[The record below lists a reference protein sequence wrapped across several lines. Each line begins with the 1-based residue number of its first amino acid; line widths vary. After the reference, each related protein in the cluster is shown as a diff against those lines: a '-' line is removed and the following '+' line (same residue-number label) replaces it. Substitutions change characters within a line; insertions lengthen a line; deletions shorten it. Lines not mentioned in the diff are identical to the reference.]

1 MKKTS
6 KLALAVLSGILAI
19 QPIHDFFTNQS
30 RNHRASMVSSAP
42 VETNSGPLEDLMVRD
57 GLEHELERDRPEKS
71 REAPVLHSQS
81 AKKEAE
87 EDPILAENATEK
99 LNFRDAGNEA
109 PDYVSD
115 STCVLE
121 EGNGGDSR
129 YRTDDYVSDS
139 DCVLLAR
146 MIFGECDGC
155 SEDEKVSVAYT
166 AINRMKDG
174 LHWNGDTLR
183 EVILMPYQYSSF
195 NSGLDYRVKDPM
207 GHNSR
212 GFLDAIRIAREV
224 LDYEHKDPTNGATHF
239 INHEHPSFRNRDLP
253 EWTRDFHEIGKINN
267 SRHVFYRP
275 LNFSR
280 DRKS

>member
-1 MKKTS
+1 MKKIS

-30 RNHRASMVSSAP
+30 RNYRASVVSSVP
-42 VETNSGPLEDLMVRD
+42 VETNSGPLEELMTYYGD
-57 GLEHELERDRPEKS
+57 SYSEKS
-71 REAPVLHSQS
+71 QEISVPYSQTVKTDSPVV
-81 AKKEAE
+81 
-87 EDPILAENATEK
+87 ENVTEK
-99 LNFRDAGNEA
+99 LNVRDAGNEA

-115 STCVLE
+115 SDCVLE
-121 EGNGGDSR
+121 EGNNDNFR
-129 YRTDDYVSDS
+129 YRTEDYVSDS

-174 LHWNGDTLR
+174 LDWNGDTLR
-183 EVILMPYQYSSF
+183 EVILKPYQYSSF
-195 NSGLDYRVKDPM
+195 NGGLDYRVKDPM
-207 GHNSR
+207 KHNSH
-212 GFLDAIRIAREV
+212 GFLDALRIAREV
-224 LDYEHKDPTNGATHF
+224 LDYEHKDPTDGATHF
-239 INHEHPSFRNRDLP
+239 INHEHPSFRDGGLP
-253 EWTRDFHEIGKINN
+253 EWTRNFHEIGKINN

-275 LNFSR
+275 LNLSR

>member
-6 KLALAVLSGILAI
+6 KLALAVLSGVLAI
-19 QPIHDFFTNQS
+19 QPIHDFFDNQS
-30 RNHRASMVSSAP
+30 RSYRMSLVSSAP
-42 VETNSGPLEDLMVRD
+42 VEANSGPLE
-57 GLEHELERDRPEKS
+57 ELTAYGGDNRSEESPETS
-71 REAPVLHSQS
+71 VLSSAPV
-81 AKKEAE
+81 E
-87 EDPILAENATEK
+87 EDSPVVEGVAEK
-99 LNFRDAGNEA
+99 LSVHGAGNGT

-115 STCVLE
+115 SDCVLE
-121 EGNGGDSR
+121 EGVGGNSG
-129 YRTDDYVSDS
+129 YRTEDYVSDS

-174 LHWNGDTLR
+174 LGWNGDTLR
-183 EVILMPYQYSSF
+183 EVILKPYQYSSF
-195 NSGLDYRVKDPM
+195 NSGLDHRVRDPM
-207 GHNSR
+207 RHNSR
-212 GFLDAIRIAREV
+212 GFLDALRIAKEV

-239 INHEHPSFRNRDLP
+239 INHEHPSFRNRELP
-253 EWTRDFHEIGKINN
+253 KWTRDFYEIGKINN

-275 LNFSR
+275 MNILR